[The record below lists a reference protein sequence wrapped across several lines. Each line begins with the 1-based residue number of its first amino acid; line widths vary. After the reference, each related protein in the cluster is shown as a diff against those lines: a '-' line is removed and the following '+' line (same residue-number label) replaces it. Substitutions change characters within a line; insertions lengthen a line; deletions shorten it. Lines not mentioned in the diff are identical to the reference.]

1 MLKVYFGEWK
11 SGRLKRLPYLGYY
24 LLTIFLVM
32 AIMFGGMFAMG
43 LMDAVMGGDMEV
55 IEKAVE
61 EGGGI
66 VFVLSFVVVIFG
78 AAVAQFNIFAKR
90 VRDMGLSVLW
100 TMVGLFIFAVALSI
114 AFPPQEIM
122 MESSTVETV
131 NATVRTASLSTHS
144 SNSPANILNLLVF
157 LALIFIPSD
166 MFKKRSE

>member
-24 LLTIFLVM
+24 LLIMFLVM

-43 LMDAVMGGDMEV
+43 LMDAVMGANMKV

-66 VFVLSFVVVIFG
+66 VFILLFMVVMFG
-78 AAVAQFNIFAKR
+78 AMVAQINIFAKR
-90 VRDMGLSVLW
+90 VRDMGLPVLW
-100 TMVGLFIFAVALSI
+100 TIVGLFIFAVVLNI

-122 MESSTVETV
+122 VESSTVETPME
-131 NATVRTASLSTHS
+131 A
-144 SNSPANILNLLVF
+144 
-157 LALIFIPSD
+157 
-166 MFKKRSE
+166 